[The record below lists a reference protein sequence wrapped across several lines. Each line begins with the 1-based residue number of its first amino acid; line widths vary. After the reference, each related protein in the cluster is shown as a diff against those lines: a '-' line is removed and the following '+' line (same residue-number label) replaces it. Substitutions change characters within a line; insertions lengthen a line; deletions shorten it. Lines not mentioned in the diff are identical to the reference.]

1 MRTRETLRLLFGS
14 TAVYLVVAACSAS
27 GGNALFGT
35 MMDGG
40 TEASSP
46 GKDGGHPKPMPIKDV
61 VTDPVKEAMADDN
74 ASGTRLKATRY
85 VGEDNSSIFLGLYDS
100 MLHTPCTFTQA
111 FSDGSTRCMPTGP
124 TTTSAGTFFADSG
137 CTQPLATIPACTT
150 ALAPTYATL
159 VVPAACDTLPSTSVY
174 SVMGAWTG
182 LIYLGTPAACT
193 MAKTTD
199 TMPYSFFSVGATE
212 LSPSMFVKGTYTID
226 P

>member
-1 MRTRETLRLLFGS
+1 MRTRDTLRLLFGS
-14 TAVYLVVAACSAS
+14 TAVYVVVAACSAS
-27 GGNALFGT
+27 GGNAIFGT
-35 MMDGG
+35 IDGG
-40 TEASSP
+40 TDASPP
-46 GKDGGHPKPMPIKDV
+46 GKDGGHLTSMKDV

-100 MLHTPCTFTQA
+100 MLHTPCVFTQA

-124 TTTSAGTFFADSG
+124 TTTSAGNFFADSG
-137 CTQPLATIPACTT
+137 CTQPLATIPACNT

-159 VVPAACDTLPSTSVY
+159 IVPAACNSLPATSVY
-174 SVMGAWTG
+174 AVMGAWTG

-199 TMPYSFFSVGATE
+199 TAPYSFFSVGATE